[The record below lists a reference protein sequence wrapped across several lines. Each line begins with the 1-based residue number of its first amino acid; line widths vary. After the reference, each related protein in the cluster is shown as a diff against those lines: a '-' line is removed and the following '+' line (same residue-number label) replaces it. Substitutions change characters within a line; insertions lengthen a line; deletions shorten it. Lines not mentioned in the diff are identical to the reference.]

1 MDNISQIIS
10 YTTMLI
16 GVLVAVTNVIVEVIK
31 KITWDRVHTNVVVV
45 VVAVALSL
53 ACLFTLLTL
62 TATQVQWYYAVGA
75 VIVGFFVAYAA
86 MFGYDKLKE
95 ILNSFITKE

>member
-16 GVLVAVTNVIVEVIK
+16 GVLVAVTNIIVEVIK
-31 KITWDRVHTNVVVV
+31 KVTWDRVHTNIVVVF
-45 VVAVALSL
+45 VAIALSL
-53 ACLFTLLTL
+53 ACLFALLTL
-62 TATQVQWYYAVGA
+62 TASPVQWYYVVGA

-95 ILNSFITKE
+95 ILSSFTEK

>member
-10 YTTMLI
+10 YTTMLV
-16 GVLVAVTNVIVEVIK
+16 GVLVAVTNIIVEVIK
-31 KITWDRVHTNVVVV
+31 KITWDRVHTNIVVVF
-45 VVAVALSL
+45 VAVTLSL
-53 ACLFTLLTL
+53 VSLFTMLTL
-62 TATQVQWYYAVGA
+62 TASPVQWYYVVGA

-95 ILNSFITKE
+95 ILSAFTKE